1 MTLKLDRVNAQ
12 QIAAKWANHE
22 GAMNDYERYGDYV
35 EKKSGNVAIIL
46 ASLLIG
52 VGVGAI
58 ISLLFAPKSG
68 QETRQLLRR
77 KYDDTVRG
85 LGRQTGNLRRRG
97 AELMGG
103 TRNKVMP
110 FTRRREQA

>member
-1 MTLKLDRVNAQ
+1 
-12 QIAAKWANHE
+12 
-22 GAMNDYERYGDYV
+22 MNSYQRYGEYV
-35 EKKSGNVAIIL
+35 EREPGNAAVII

-77 KYDDTVRG
+77 QYDNAMRG
-85 LGRQTGNLRRRG
+85 LNQQTGNLRRRG
-97 AELMGG
+97 AGIVDA
-103 TRNKVMP
+103 TRKIRP
-110 FTRRREQA
+110 FTRRQEQA